1 MVERTRLIAW
11 GRELAV
17 VHQRLRDAMAVV
29 RDAVDDAE
37 EAGAEDLLSAAT
49 ADLLVY
55 CRGFCSALDGHHR
68 SEAAALFPRLQKSHP
83 ELAEAV
89 GKLLQDHS
97 MIDYLLAGLEAAL
110 SRPGST
116 PQEVVRHLDGID
128 AVMETHFRYE
138 EKVLAAALDE
148 LDDETLDLPTAFGPL

>member
-68 SEAAALFPRLQKSHP
+68 SEAAAL
-83 ELAEAV
+83 
-89 GKLLQDHS
+89 
-97 MIDYLLAGLEAAL
+97 
-110 SRPGST
+110 SRPGAT
-116 PQEVVRHLDGID
+116 PQEVVRHLDGIE